1 MDKLVSI
8 RSFCSVARSG
18 SFSLASRELD
28 VSTAMVSKNIKQLE
42 EELGVRLLNRSTRH
56 CSLTEAGSEYFN
68 RCQQLLAYLDDAD
81 ANMRNL
87 TGEVR
92 GTLKISAPATLG
104 TLYLVPA
111 ILAFKTRYPNM
122 AFNLRLAPQMPD
134 LLEGGFDL
142 AIHAGGTRL
151 DDSEVVARRLGSFRL
166 AIAASPRYLE
176 TQGRPRHPQD
186 LQRHNCLIFHNETA
200 TDTWVFRL
208 DDNEVAVKVGGD
220 LHSNQGAALRLAAIN
235 DLGVVR
241 LPDYLLREDIRAG
254 RLIEVLTEY
263 RSPPRAVFAIYPHR
277 RLMPAKLRSFVDF
290 LAERFQREQD
300 LAPEDTASPA
310 VAVA

>member
-1 MDKLVSI
+1 MDKLATI
-8 RSFCSVARSG
+8 RTFCSVARSG

-28 VSTAMVSKNIKQLE
+28 VSTAMVSKSVKQLE
-42 EELGVRLLNRSTRH
+42 EDLGVRLLNRSTRH
-56 CSLTEAGSEYFN
+56 CSLTEAGVEYFN
-68 RCQQLLAYLDDAD
+68 RCQQLLADLDDAD
-81 ANMRNL
+81 SSIRNL

-111 ILAFKTRYPNM
+111 LLAFKERYPKV

-166 AIAASPRYLE
+166 AICAAPAYLE
-176 TQGRPRHPQD
+176 RHGTPRQPQD
-186 LQRHNCLIFHNETA
+186 LERHNCLIFHNETA
-200 TDTWVFRL
+200 TDTWVFRHGEG
-208 DDNEVAVKVGGD
+208 EVAVKVAGD
-220 LHSNQGAALRLAAIN
+220 LHSNQGAALRYASIKA
-235 DLGVVR
+235 LGVVR
-241 LPDYLLREDIRAG
+241 LPDYLVRDDVAKG
-254 RLIEVLTEY
+254 RLVELLADY

-277 RLMPAKLRSFVDF
+277 RLTPAKLGTFVDF
-290 LAERFQREQD
+290 LVERFQREQELD
-300 LAPEDTASPA
+300 AADAIPGRALR
-310 VAVA
+310 